1 MLSVIFWAAAF
12 AAAFRSANRVIATEI
27 EKK

>member
-12 AAAFRSANRVIATEI
+12 AAAFRSANRVLAAEI
-27 EKK
+27 EKE